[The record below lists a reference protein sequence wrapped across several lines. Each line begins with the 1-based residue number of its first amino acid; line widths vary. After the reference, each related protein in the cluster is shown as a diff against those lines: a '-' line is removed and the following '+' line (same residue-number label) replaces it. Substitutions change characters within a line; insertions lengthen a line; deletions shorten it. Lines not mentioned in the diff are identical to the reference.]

1 MVIMENSN
9 QREKRKAVNNS
20 LEKLDFEIPSWKKI
34 HRSILE
40 LSVEIEKSNFK
51 PDIIV
56 GMARGG
62 WIPARIISDCLGNP
76 NLANVSVEFYENL
89 GETKRKPMIKQ
100 PISISVRNKKILLVD
115 DVVDTGKSVK
125 LVETH
130 LRNNGA
136 SSIKIASV
144 YYKPWSIAIPEYY
157 QKETQLWIIF
167 PWEIK
172 ESVKKIL
179 EKFQGQNRT
188 RKDIK
193 NRLIQ
198 LGLDSNILE
207 SFIKED

>member
-1 MVIMENSN
+1 MENSN
-9 QREKRKAVNNS
+9 QGKKRKAVNNS

-34 HRSILE
+34 HRSIFE
-40 LSVEIEKSNFK
+40 LSVQIEKSNFK

-56 GMARGG
+56 GMSRGG
-62 WIPARIISDCLGNP
+62 WVPARIISDCLGNP

-89 GETKRKPMIKQ
+89 GETKSEPMIKQ

-144 YYKPWSIAIPEYY
+144 YYKPWSIVIPEYY

-172 ESVKKIL
+172 ESVNKIL
-179 EKFQGQNRT
+179 ERFQGQNRT
-188 RKDIK
+188 VKDIK

-198 LGLDSNILE
+198 LGLDSNLLE
-207 SFIKED
+207 SFIKEE

>member
-1 MVIMENSN
+1 MENSN
-9 QREKRKAVNNS
+9 HGEKRKAVNNS
-20 LEKLDFEIPSWKKI
+20 LEKIDFEIPSWKKI

-89 GETKRKPMIKQ
+89 GETKSKPTIKQ

-130 LRNNGA
+130 LRNKGA
-136 SSIKIASV
+136 STIKIASV
-144 YYKPWSIAIPEYY
+144 YYKPWSIVIPEYY

-207 SFIKED
+207 SFIKE

>member
-1 MVIMENSN
+1 MENPN
-9 QREKRKAVNNS
+9 QGERRKAVNNS

-89 GETKRKPMIKQ
+89 GETKSKPTIKQ

-130 LRNNGA
+130 LRNKGA
-136 SSIKIASV
+136 STIKIASV
-144 YYKPWSIAIPEYY
+144 YYKPWSIVIPEYY

>member
-1 MVIMENSN
+1 MENSN
-9 QREKRKAVNNS
+9 QGEKRKAVNNS

-34 HRSILE
+34 HRSVLE

-62 WIPARIISDCLGNP
+62 WVPARIISDCLGNP

-89 GETKRKPMIKQ
+89 GETKSKPTIKQ

-130 LRNNGA
+130 LRNKGA
-136 SSIKIASV
+136 STIKIASV
-144 YYKPWSIAIPEYY
+144 YYKPWSIVIPEYY

-193 NRLIQ
+193 YRLIQ

-207 SFIKED
+207 SFIKEE

>member
-1 MVIMENSN
+1 MENPN
-9 QREKRKAVNNS
+9 QGEKRKAVNNS

-62 WIPARIISDCLGNP
+62 WVPARIISDCLGNP

-89 GETKRKPMIKQ
+89 GETKSKPTIKQ

-130 LRNNGA
+130 LRNKGA
-136 SSIKIASV
+136 STIKIASV
-144 YYKPWSIAIPEYY
+144 YYKPWSIVIPEYY

-207 SFIKED
+207 SFIKD

>member
-1 MVIMENSN
+1 M
-9 QREKRKAVNNS
+9 
-20 LEKLDFEIPSWKKI
+20 
-34 HRSILE
+34 
-40 LSVEIEKSNFK
+40 
-51 PDIIV
+51 
-56 GMARGG
+56 
-62 WIPARIISDCLGNP
+62 
-76 NLANVSVEFYENL
+76 
-89 GETKRKPMIKQ
+89 
-100 PISISVRNKKILLVD
+100 
-115 DVVDTGKSVK
+115 VDTGKSVK

-130 LRNNGA
+130 LRNKGA
-136 SSIKIASV
+136 STIKIASV
-144 YYKPWSIAIPEYY
+144 YYKPWSIVIPEYY

>member
-1 MVIMENSN
+1 MENSN
-9 QREKRKAVNNS
+9 HGEKRKAVNNS

-89 GETKRKPMIKQ
+89 GETKSKPMIKQ
-100 PISISVRNKKILLVD
+100 PISVSVRNKKILLVD

-130 LRNNGA
+130 LRNKGA
-136 SSIKIASV
+136 STIKIASV
-144 YYKPWSIAIPEYY
+144 YYKPWSIVIPEYY

-207 SFIKED
+207 SFIKE

>member
-1 MVIMENSN
+1 MVIMENPN
-9 QREKRKAVNNS
+9 QGERRKAVNNS

-89 GETKRKPMIKQ
+89 GETKSKPMIKQ
-100 PISISVRNKKILLVD
+100 PISVSVRNKKILLVD

-144 YYKPWSIAIPEYY
+144 YYKPWSIVIPEYY

-207 SFIKED
+207 SFIKD

>member
-1 MVIMENSN
+1 MENSN
-9 QREKRKAVNNS
+9 QGEKRKAVNNS

-62 WIPARIISDCLGNP
+62 WVPARIISDCLGNP

-89 GETKRKPMIKQ
+89 GETKSKPVIKQ
-100 PISISVRNKKILLVD
+100 PISVSVRNKKILLVD
-115 DVVDTGKSVK
+115 DVVDTGKSAK

-130 LRNNGA
+130 LRNKGA
-136 SSIKIASV
+136 STIKIASV
-144 YYKPWSIAIPEYY
+144 YYKPWSIVIPEYY

-207 SFIKED
+207 SFIKD